1 MKIFAHISW
10 LFATI
15 IILASLTIMIV
26 TFYIFPKPY
35 SRKLAAWLI
44 RLTIF
49 FTTSIKGKE
58 DPNTQLF
65 LINHQSDLD
74 IAVIETVSN
83 RDIAWVAKK
92 ELFDIPFFG
101 LALRLP
107 KDIAVQR
114 DSKTSLIK
122 LLKDAKNVL
131 STNRAIAM
139 FPEGTRSSKGVMLP
153 FKSGAKLL
161 ADSNS
166 LIVQPVVLIESA
178 KRYNTKEFYYKPG
191 CIKVIFL
198 DSFVADKKDS
208 EWLNNLRVK
217 MQKVYDD
224 ELANNSSNR

>member
-1 MKIFAHISW
+1 MKIFAHVSW

-15 IILASLTIMIV
+15 VILTSLSIMII
-26 TFYIFPKPY
+26 TFHILPKPY

-44 RLTIF
+44 RLSIF
-49 FTTSIKGKE
+49 LRVSVKGKE
-58 DPNTQLF
+58 DPSAQLF

-74 IAVIETVSN
+74 IVVMETISKK
-83 RDIAWVAKK
+83 DMAWVAKK

-114 DSKTSLIK
+114 ESKTSLVK
-122 LLKDAKNVL
+122 LLKDAKKAL
-131 STNRAIAM
+131 EANRAIAM
-139 FPEGTRSSKGVMLP
+139 FPEGTRSTNGAMLP

-166 LIVQPVVLIESA
+166 LIVQPVVLIQSA
-178 KRYNTKEFYYKPG
+178 KYFNTKKFYYKPG
-191 CIKVIFL
+191 CIKAIFL
-198 DSFVADKKDS
+198 DSFVASKSDG
-208 EWLNNLRVK
+208 EWLKNTRLK

-224 ELANNSSNR
+224 ELANNPSNR